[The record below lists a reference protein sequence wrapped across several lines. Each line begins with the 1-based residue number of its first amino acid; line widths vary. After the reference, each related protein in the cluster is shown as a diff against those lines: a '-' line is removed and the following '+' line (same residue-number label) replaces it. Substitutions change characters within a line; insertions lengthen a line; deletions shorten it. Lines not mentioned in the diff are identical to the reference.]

1 MMRRDPAKLVLG
13 IWTAMVLV
21 FLFAP
26 LFVVALFSFNDSPI
40 SRFPLS
46 GFTFDWYSRLF
57 SNAAMHRAIANSLI
71 VAVTT
76 VGIGLPLGITAAVGI
91 RYSGGRVAAALRAL
105 SLTPMM
111 VPRLIVA
118 IALLTLYN
126 LVRGDLSLLTVI
138 SGHVVMTLPYVTL
151 ISSAR
156 LASFDRSMEEA
167 AWDLGAGA
175 VTIFKEITIPF
186 LKPAIIAAGLMSFTL
201 SFDEVIV
208 TFFTTG
214 TENTLPMV
222 IWSMLRFGLTPE
234 VNAIATLTTMVSAT
248 FAVVAE
254 VSLRRSH
261 MLPS

>member
-1 MMRRDPAKLVLG
+1 MTRRDPVKIVLG
-13 IWTAMVLV
+13 IWTAVVLV

-46 GFTFDWYSRLF
+46 GFTLDWYASLF
-57 SNAAMHRAIANSLI
+57 SNTAMHRAIGNSLI
-71 VAVTT
+71 VAAVTVVIALT
-76 VGIGLPLGITAAVGI
+76 LGITAAVGI
-91 RYSGGRVAAALRAL
+91 RYSGGRAAATLRAL

-111 VPRLIVA
+111 VPRLVVA

-126 LVRGDLSLLTVI
+126 LLRTDLSLLTVI

-151 ISSAR
+151 IASAR
-156 LASFDRSMEEA
+156 LAAVDKSMEEA
-167 AWDLGAGA
+167 AWDLGAST

-214 TENTLPMV
+214 TQNTLPMV

-234 VNAIATLTTMVSAT
+234 VNAIATLTTIVSAT